1 MKKESKASKISGGF
15 QDDSFDI
22 EKLAMVANQISS
34 PSPIL
39 SGSATVPTVVSPVV
53 QTVAV
58 EVPASTDET
67 LKKDRRFTIILPHD
81 LYMAMV
87 MKTKSEGTS
96 FTKYIHKL
104 MESDLM

>member
-1 MKKESKASKISGGF
+1 MKKESKASKISGSF

-34 PSPIL
+34 SSPTL
-39 SGSATVPTVVSPVV
+39 SGPATVS
-53 QTVAV
+53 TVAV
-58 EVPASTDET
+58 EVAVPTEEI

>member
-34 PSPIL
+34 TSPIL
-39 SGSATVPTVVSPVV
+39 SGPATIPTVV
-53 QTVAV
+53 QTVEV
-58 EVPASTDET
+58 EVSAPAEET

-104 MESDLM
+104 MQSDLM

>member
-1 MKKESKASKISGGF
+1 MKKESKASKISGSF

-34 PSPIL
+34 SAPTL
-39 SGSATVPTVVSPVV
+39 SGPATVPTVE
-53 QTVAV
+53 V
-58 EVPASTDET
+58 EVPAPTEET